1 MRGTKASPPLPSHDG
16 SGTPLLSRKSHL
28 SEVREWQ
35 QGRERAR
42 GREELLGDFCF
53 ENPTALKN

>member
-28 SEVREWQ
+28 SEGKGVAAGE
-35 QGRERAR
+35 GKSERK
-42 GREELLGDFCF
+42 GG
-53 ENPTALKN
+53 TSG